1 VPSQDPSHSTCQRS
15 GDKTGEDLSILSTYF
30 SCRRA
35 EHFSSS
41 EGIVGF
47 TAHPWKYPMSG
58 LYTSKSRRRSA
69 TTVERSPGGG
79 FANLRC
85 QRQDKEKSAAAADFA
100 FDPDATTVQ
109 LDDLLADAQA

>member
-1 VPSQDPSHSTCQRS
+1 VPSQGPGHSTCQRS
-15 GDKTGEDLSILSTYF
+15 GDEAGEDLSILSIYL
-30 SCRRA
+30 SRPWA
-35 EHFSSS
+35 LNFSSS

-47 TAHPWKYPMSG
+47 TARSWKYSMSG
-58 LYTSKSRRRSA
+58 LYASKSRRSSA

-100 FDPDATTVQ
+100 LDSDATTMQ
-109 LDDLLADAQA
+109 LDDLLADA